1 MLSQDELTLWYER
14 LKLPTEAQTI
24 IDHIRSSDPARR
36 VGGGRRNV
44 TGRYPSKKMGVSIQF
59 ESHRVELAAIYE
71 MEHSSDVLE
80 YYDQPQSIKLLY
92 ASASGRRMGVLHT
105 PDFFV
110 LRENSAGWEEWK
122 TEEDLPKLAEH
133 NDNRYRK
140 EDKRWRC
147 PPGEGYAAQF
157 GLSYRVRSS
166 QEIDW
171 KLQRNVQFLE
181 DYFRGDS
188 AVVPA
193 TIREHVLS
201 YVAALP
207 SITLRNLI
215 ETTSGIAT
223 PDQIF
228 FLIADETVYVDLS
241 SAPLAEPDKV
251 IVFPSKDVTLDIGRD
266 KDASQQPLHSGTQT
280 FETGTSLDW
289 DGRRWRIAN
298 MGEHQVYLLGEP
310 GDFMEVPVAAF
321 EALARQGRILRTD
334 ADQQYGSSI
343 SHKLRQ
349 ANERDL
355 KIANERVK
363 LVRLYL
369 SGNPVPADVGFSPRT
384 LRRWVADYRT
394 AESESGNGYIALLPG
409 YAARGNRN
417 AKLPERSQ
425 QLMLEFI
432 DKHYENLKQRTLYSV
447 WSALGS
453 ACEQQGCPTPSYKT
467 FCRTVHGRSGS
478 LQTRKRQGERSAY
491 KEEPF
496 YWELELKTP
505 RHGDRP
511 LEIAHVDHT
520 ELDIELRS
528 SFTKRLLGRPWL
540 TLLTDAFSR
549 RVLAFY
555 LTFDPPSY
563 RSCMMIFRECVRRSG
578 RLPQILVMDGGREFD
593 SIYFEALLARYECLK
608 KTRPPAKARFGSIC
622 ERLFG
627 TVNTSF
633 IYNLAGNTQI
643 TRNVRQV
650 TKSVDPKEHAIWT
663 LAALHQL
670 LTEYLYNIYD
680 STTHSALGQSP
691 REAFESGITRSG
703 QRVHRLVAYNSEFF
717 MATLPTTTRGTAKV
731 VPNRGA
737 KINHIFYWCEAFRYP
752 DCQEKQVAVRFDP
765 FDAGTAFA
773 FVHNQW
779 QTCHSEHYLAFR
791 GHSERELMLATE
803 ELKRLH
809 WDHSRE
815 YAITGRRLAD
825 YLSSVEAEEVVLKQR
840 LCDSE
845 STGIRSVPSAVEP
858 VALDGNPVTHDDAPR
873 QVSSSE
879 LHTAIV
885 AYEEF

>member
-1 MLSQDELTLWYER
+1 MLSQDELTLWYDR
-14 LKLPTEAQTI
+14 LKLPTEARTI

-44 TGRYPSKKMGVSIQF
+44 TGRYPSKKMGLSIQF

-92 ASASGRRMGVLHT
+92 AAASGRRMGVLHT

-133 NDNRYRK
+133 NGNRYRK
-140 EDKRWRC
+140 EDGRWRC

-201 YVAALP
+201 HVAAL
-207 SITLRNLI
+207 SSMTLRDLI
-215 ETTSGIAT
+215 EMTSGIAT
-223 PDQIF
+223 PDQVF
-228 FLIADETVYVDLS
+228 FLIADETVYVDLT
-241 SAPLAEPDKV
+241 SAPLVEPDKV
-251 IVFPSKDVTLDIGRD
+251 IVFPSKDVVFDNGRD
-266 KDASQQPLHSGTQT
+266 KDASRQASCSGTQT
-280 FETGTSLDW
+280 FEVGASVDW
-289 DGRRWRIAN
+289 DGCRWQIAN
-298 MGEHQVYLLGEP
+298 MGEHQVCLLGEA

-321 EALARQGRILRTD
+321 EALARQGRILRT
-334 ADQQYGSSI
+334 ATNQQQRSSI

-349 ANERDL
+349 ASERDL

-369 SGNPVPADVGFSPRT
+369 SGKPVKPVPAGVGFSPRT
-384 LRRWVADYRT
+384 LRRWTADYRS

-432 DKHYENLKQRTLYSV
+432 DKHYENLKQRTLHSV

-453 ACEQQGCPTPSYKT
+453 ACEQQGCPIPSYKT
-467 FCRTVHGRSGS
+467 FCRTVHARSGS
-478 LQTRKRQGERSAY
+478 LQTRKRQGERVAY
-491 KEEPF
+491 QEEPF

-528 SFTKRLLGRPWL
+528 SYTKRLLGRPWL

-555 LTFDPPSY
+555 LTFD
-563 RSCMMIFRECVRRSG
+563 
-578 RLPQILVMDGGREFD
+578 DD
-593 SIYFEALLARYECLK
+593 
-608 KTRPPAKARFGSIC
+608 
-622 ERLFG
+622 
-627 TVNTSF
+627 
-633 IYNLAGNTQI
+633 
-643 TRNVRQV
+643 
-650 TKSVDPKEHAIWT
+650 
-663 LAALHQL
+663 
-670 LTEYLYNIYD
+670 
-680 STTHSALGQSP
+680 
-691 REAFESGITRSG
+691 
-703 QRVHRLVAYNSEFF
+703 
-717 MATLPTTTRGTAKV
+717 
-731 VPNRGA
+731 
-737 KINHIFYWCEAFRYP
+737 
-752 DCQEKQVAVRFDP
+752 
-765 FDAGTAFA
+765 
-773 FVHNQW
+773 
-779 QTCHSEHYLAFR
+779 
-791 GHSERELMLATE
+791 
-803 ELKRLH
+803 
-809 WDHSRE
+809 
-815 YAITGRRLAD
+815 
-825 YLSSVEAEEVVLKQR
+825 LS
-840 LCDSE
+840 
-845 STGIRSVPSAVEP
+845 
-858 VALDGNPVTHDDAPR
+858 
-873 QVSSSE
+873 
-879 LHTAIV
+879 
-885 AYEEF
+885 